1 MPGKKT
7 KVILASSSPR
17 RSELLSIIGVE
28 FDLLPSRVDER
39 FHPDEAPADYTIRLA
54 RAKAVEAAKSCDSG
68 LIVGADTAV
77 VLDGKVLGKPD
88 NEQDAK
94 RILRLLS
101 GRWHAVITG
110 LALYEVNTRREVADY
125 EKTLVRFAQLT
136 DKEVEWYV
144 KSGEPLDKAGAYAI
158 QGRGGLF
165 VEEIAGNYH
174 NVVGLPL
181 ALLYRLAKQLGYSL
195 I

>member
-1 MPGKKT
+1 MSGKKL
-7 KVILASSSPR
+7 KIILASSSPR

-28 FDLLPSRVDER
+28 FELSPSQVDER
-39 FHPDEAPADYTIRLA
+39 FHPDESPADYTIRLA
-54 RAKAVEAAKSCDSG
+54 RAKAVEAAKSYDYG
-68 LIVGADTAV
+68 LVVGADTAV
-77 VLDGKVLGKPD
+77 VLDGKVLGKPED
-88 NEQDAK
+88 ERDAK

-181 ALLYRLAKQLGYSL
+181 ALLYRLARQLGYPL